1 MAYKETSGSKNYTCY
16 PGRDGRFY
24 YIVSDGSFAYDS
36 DRSYPCENG
45 GRYTFMFNWHNTT
58 SACYGF
64 SVDAGGGYLDQTR
77 MQNNGWNW
85 ISGWSRRGNVIVSMY
100 QGTCNELATDGNLVR
115 SQNANVGD
123 CSSVPSTCS
132 QTTTLKVTIPDSYM
146 IVGDSFTPVIET
158 NSPSSVSIQSRNGNM
173 SISNSTVILNRK
185 GTDVLTFSIAETGNF
200 VALSLE
206 FEITISGKSQIITA
220 SFSKNPVVNSYAIL
234 NVASTSGLT
243 SFTYEVSP
251 NYCTISGNNFTF
263 SRKGIYSI
271 TIKQAGN
278 DSYEPATLTISVT
291 VDGLSNSISL
301 SKTNFD
307 LDSYELTP
315 TVLGNKDTAGDIT
328 VSIKDSNIGTVTK
341 LSTWPKFTLNTI
353 NSVGGTTTLTISL
366 AGGYVYNA
374 ISRDF
379 TIVVRKVQTLTLRL
393 LPTGEYVVQSQYTIE
408 AISTSGLTVFTYELS
423 PSYYTLSGNK
433 VTFNRRGN
441 FTIKASQAGN
451 DYYMPAST
459 QIQITVKGLQNSIS
473 LPVTVFSIGTTLV
486 QPRVLGDKT
495 TAGDITVSSANQ
507 LIAEVANLATWPLFN
522 LVGKSGGNV
531 NLTLS
536 LAGGYTYE
544 PYNATIGVRVKSNQ
558 TITITVKDLVVGG
571 TTEVFISSTSG
582 LTNFTLVSNSSDL
595 IVNGRF
601 IIATKVGIYTLTATQ
616 AGNDYYMPAEATATV
631 VVSIDNLSPVL
642 ILSGGVISLYSVLSL
657 VLILNSW
664 RVFLRNQ
671 RDSFVL

>member
-16 PGRDGRFY
+16 PGKDGQIA
-24 YIVSDGSFAYDS
+24 YIVSDGTFAYDS
-36 DRSYPCENG
+36 DRSFPCENG
-45 GRYTFMFNWHNTT
+45 GRYTFVFTWHNTT
-58 SACYGF
+58 GDCYGF
-64 SVDAGGGYLDQTR
+64 SVGAGGGYLSQTR
-77 MQNNGWNW
+77 SQNNGWNW
-85 ISGWSRRGNVIVSMY
+85 INGWTRKGNVVVSMY
-100 QGTCNELATDGNLVR
+100 KSVCNEWATDGTLVT
-115 SQNANVGD
+115 SQNVNVSE
-123 CSSVPSTCS
+123 CSSVPKTCS
-132 QTTTLKVTIPDSYM
+132 QTTTFKVTIPDSFT
-146 IVGDSFTPVIET
+146 VGESFTPVVEK
-158 NSPSSVSIQSRNGNM
+158 NSPSSVSIQSRNGNV
-173 SISNSTVILNRK
+173 SVSNSVVTLNKK

-200 VALSLE
+200 VSLTLE
-206 FEITISGKSQIITA
+206 FEISISGKTQVITA
-220 SFSKNPVVNSYAIL
+220 SFSKNPVVNSAATL

-243 SFTYEVSP
+243 SFNYEVSP
-251 NYCTISGNNFTF
+251 SYCTISGNNFTF

-278 DSYEPATLTISVT
+278 DYYEPAILTVSVT

-307 LDSYELTP
+307 HGTYELTP
-315 TVLGNKDTAGDIT
+315 TVLGSKDTAGDIT
-328 VSIKDSNIGTVTK
+328 VSIKDLNIGTVVK
-341 LSTWPKFTLNTI
+341 SSTWPKFTLNTTG
-353 NSVGGTTTLTISL
+353 SVGGTTTLTISL

-433 VTFNRRGN
+433 VTFNRRGS

-451 DYYMPAST
+451 DYYMPTST

-495 TAGDITVSSANQ
+495 IAGDITVSSANQ
-507 LIAEVANLATWPLFN
+507 LIAEVIKLATWPLFN
-522 LVGKSGGNV
+522 LIGKSGGNV

-544 PYNATIGVRVKSNQ
+544 PYNVTIGVRVKSNQ
-558 TITITVKDLVVGG
+558 TITITVSDLVVGG

-642 ILSGGVISLYSVLSL
+642 ILSGGV
-657 VLILNSW
+657 
-664 RVFLRNQ
+664 
-671 RDSFVL
+671 

>member
-16 PGRDGRFY
+16 PGREGRQQ
-24 YIVSDGSFAYDS
+24 YIVAEGTFAYDA
-36 DRSYPCENG
+36 DGSYPCQNG
-45 GRYTFMFNWHNTT
+45 GQSTVMYVWHATT
-58 SACYGF
+58 SSCYGF
-64 SVDAGGGYLDQTR
+64 ILDMAGGYRYIVRG
-77 MQNNGWNW
+77 QNNGWT
-85 ISGWSRRGNVIVSMY
+85 WSNVSYRRGSYTVSMY
-100 QGTCNELATDGNLVR
+100 RCKCNSYPDEGTLVMTQ
-115 SQNANVGD
+115 SGSIPECSTVG
-123 CSSVPSTCS
+123 STCT
-132 QTTTLKVTIPDSYM
+132 QTTTYKVTIPEPSYFV
-146 IVGDSFTPVIET
+146 VGYSFDPIIET
-158 NSPSSVSIQSRNGNM
+158 NSPASTTVSVKNGNASVSG
-173 SISNSTVILNRK
+173 STVTLNKK
-185 GTDVLTFSIAETGNF
+185 GNEVITYTLAESGNF
-200 VALSLE
+200 VSLVLE
-206 FEITISGKSQIITA
+206 FEITIKGKIQVITA
-220 SFSKNPVVNSYAIL
+220 SFNKNPVVNSSATL

-251 NYCTISGNNFTF
+251 EYCTISGNNFYF
-263 SRKGIYSI
+263 SRKGIYSV

-278 DSYEPATLTISVT
+278 EYYEPATLTISVT

-315 TVLGNKDTAGDIT
+315 IVLGNKDTAGDIT
-328 VSIKDSNIGTVTK
+328 VSIKDSNIGTVIK
-341 LSTWPKFTLNTI
+341 SSTWPKFILNTT

-379 TIVVRKVQTLTLRL
+379 TIVVRKVQTMTLRL

-408 AISTSGLTVFTYELS
+408 ATSTSGLTVFTYELN

-433 VTFNRRGN
+433 VIFNRRGN
-441 FTIKASQAGN
+441 FTIKALQAGN

-473 LPVTVFSIGTTLV
+473 LSVTVFSIGTTLV
-486 QPRVLGDKT
+486 QPKVLGDKT

-507 LIAEVANLATWPLFN
+507 SIAEVVKLATWPLFN

-536 LAGGYTYE
+536 LAGGYIYE
-544 PYNATIGVRVKSNQ
+544 PYSTTIGVRVKSNQ
-558 TITITVKDLVVGG
+558 TITITVSDLVVGG

-642 ILSGGVISLYSVLSL
+642 ILSGV
-657 VLILNSW
+657 N
-664 RVFLRNQ
+664 
-671 RDSFVL
+671 